1 MAPKQSEAASATS
14 STVEN
19 LTGKADNF
27 VPTFSGKQS
36 EYREFRK
43 RCDIYAAKMRLAK
56 RQSET
61 IFNIVTLLTGRAW
74 DSIEDLTVEQLAET
88 SAYDKVFQR
97 LDNVFQYETMTE
109 LPAAG
114 GF

>member
-1 MAPKQSEAASATS
+1 MAPKQSEAASAGST
-14 STVEN
+14 TVEN
-19 LTGKADNF
+19 LTGKADNY

-61 IFNIVTLLTGRAW
+61 IFNHSDVVDWQGMGLHRGPCSGAISR
-74 DSIEDLTVEQLAET
+74 
-88 SAYDKVFQR
+88 VFG
-97 LDNVFQYETMTE
+97 V
-109 LPAAG
+109 
-114 GF
+114 